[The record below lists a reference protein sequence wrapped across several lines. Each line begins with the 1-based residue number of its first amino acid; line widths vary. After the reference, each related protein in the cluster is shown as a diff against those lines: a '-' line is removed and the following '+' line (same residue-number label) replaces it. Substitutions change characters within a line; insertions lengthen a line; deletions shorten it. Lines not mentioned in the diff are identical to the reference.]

1 MALQI
6 PDASPGGFRSY
17 SYQLVAEEDGTQLLF
32 SNDIVRLY
40 LGHVAMCRVRG
51 EEPPA
56 FSAWLDADED
66 IADVFDEPDSFVVL
80 HTVNSEAP
88 DTTLS

>member
-17 SYQLVAEEDGTQLLF
+17 GYQLVADEDGTQLLF

-40 LGHVAMCRVRG
+40 LGHVALCRVRG

-56 FSAWLDADED
+56 FSAWLDADEN
-66 IADVFDEPDSFVVL
+66 IADVFDEPDTFVVL
-80 HTVNSEAP
+80 HPLNDEAP
-88 DTTLS
+88 DAAAS